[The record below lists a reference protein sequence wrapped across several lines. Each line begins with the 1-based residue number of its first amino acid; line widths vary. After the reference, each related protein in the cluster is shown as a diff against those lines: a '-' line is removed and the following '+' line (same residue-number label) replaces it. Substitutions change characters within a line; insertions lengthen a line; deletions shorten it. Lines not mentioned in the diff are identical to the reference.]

1 MPFPFPEE
9 SARQT
14 ARCLFFSVFI
24 AVSAASGAA
33 LADPVPSLDLRG
45 YEPPTHPEGIGSLE
59 PTATPAAGEWNVGA
73 WVSYA
78 HRSVVVEGAFGR
90 VSSPVLHQ
98 LSVDY
103 VASIGLGE
111 RIGVGLSLPTVMYQ
125 SGDDPPPSTGAG
137 DLPVLSL
144 GDVAASARATLIPQ
158 GSLGGLGL
166 AALARVDFPTGNRS
180 SYVGEGQLR
189 GSLRMLAEL
198 GVLGSSL
205 RVSAGARV
213 RSAERTFAG
222 QAYGHDLPWGVG
234 LVLKPQAFG
243 IDREGRWL
251 WSIEAHGALAVTPR
265 FAAVEQSP
273 AALVLAARRAF
284 GDAAVVLGA
293 ELPLSGAQGVP
304 LVRAIL
310 GIGYAPR
317 TPDIDS
323 DGIGDELDQ
332 CAELA
337 EDIDG
342 FEDSD
347 GCPDFDND
355 GDGVPDADD
364 RCPSALE
371 DLDDNEDQD
380 GCLDP
385 DDDRDGVLDT
395 KDACPKEPGPAASE
409 PKTNGCPAGDRDM
422 DGIPSP
428 ADRCP
433 NRAEDRDGWEDADG
447 CPDLDDDKDGLN
459 DVSDA
464 CPRVSGQARSDPAL
478 NGCPSPDRDGDT
490 YDDRDDRCPD
500 APERFDGIA
509 DEDGCPDAAA
519 LGEKA
524 PAPLAELSAA
534 RPPAGG
540 RFVLRLS
547 RPIEFDGKAA
557 EAGLTPASL
566 PVLRAIA
573 TLLNAQPEL
582 VLMVAIRPDAN
593 HAEAEQRAL
602 TRSFVVVDS
611 LRTLTH
617 RDEAAESI
625 GWAAV
630 ERVRGATQPSG
641 IGFLVLAP
649 VTPAAAA
656 PKAKP

>member
-1 MPFPFPEE
+1 MPFPFPEA
-9 SARQT
+9 SARRA
-14 ARCLFFSVFI
+14 ARCLFFSTCV
-24 AVSAASGAA
+24 AVSGASGAA

-59 PTATPAAGEWNVGA
+59 PTATPGAGEWNVGA

-103 VASIGLGE
+103 VGSVGLGE
-111 RIGVGLSLPTVMYQ
+111 RIGVGLSVPSVMYQ

-137 DLPVLSL
+137 DVPAVAL
-144 GDVAASARATLIPQ
+144 GNVAASARATLIPQ
-158 GSLGGLGL
+158 GSLGGIGL

-180 SYVGEGQLR
+180 SYLGESAFR

-213 RSAERTFAG
+213 RSEERTFAG
-222 QAYGHDLPWGVG
+222 QTYGHDLPWAAG
-234 LVLKPQAFG
+234 LVVKPQAFG

-251 WSIEAHGALAVTPR
+251 WALEAHGALAVTPR
-265 FAAVEQSP
+265 FAAIEQSP
-273 AALVLAARRAF
+273 GALVLAVRRAF
-284 GDAAVVLGA
+284 GDASVVLGA

-304 LVRAIL
+304 IVRAIF

-337 EDIDG
+337 EDLDG

-355 GDGVPDADD
+355 GDGVPDPDD
-364 RCPSALE
+364 RCPRALE
-371 DLDDNEDQD
+371 DLDDNADQD
-380 GCLDP
+380 GCVDP

-395 KDACPKEPGPAASE
+395 LDACPKQPGPPTNE
-409 PKTNGCPAGDRDM
+409 PKTNGCPARDRDM

-428 ADRCP
+428 SDRCA

-447 CPDLDDDKDGLN
+447 CPDPDDDKDGVN
-459 DVSDA
+459 DAADA
-464 CPRVSGQARSDPAL
+464 CPRSAGRAGSDPAL

-490 YDDRDDRCPD
+490 YDDAEDRCPE
-500 APERFDGIA
+500 AQERFDGVA
-509 DEDGCPDAAA
+509 DEDGCPDAS
-519 LGEKA
+519 LGENVR
-524 PAPLAELSAA
+524 PALADLSPA
-534 RPPAGG
+534 RPPAAG

-547 RPIEFDGKAA
+547 RPIEFEGKTA
-557 EAGLTPASL
+557 EARLTPASL

-573 TLLNAQPEL
+573 ALLNAQPEL
-582 VLMVAIRPDAN
+582 ILMVAIRPDAN
-593 HAEAEQRAL
+593 NAEAEQRAL
-602 TRSFVVVDS
+602 TRSFVVVES

-630 ERVRGATQPSG
+630 ARVRGATQASG

-649 VTPAAAA
+649 LSPSAA
-656 PKAKP
+656 PTKAKP

>member
-1 MPFPFPEE
+1 MIGVLLAVFGA
-9 SARQT
+9 S
-14 ARCLFFSVFI
+14 SV
-24 AVSAASGAA
+24 A
-33 LADPVPSLDLRG
+33 LAEPVPSLDFRG

-59 PTATPAAGEWNVGA
+59 PTATPNAWEWNVGA
-73 WVSYA
+73 WASYA
-78 HRSVVVEGAFGR
+78 YRSVVVEDTFGR

-98 LSVDY
+98 LSIDY
-103 VASIGLGE
+103 VASVGLGE
-111 RIGVGLSLPTVMYQ
+111 RIGVGLSVPSVVYQ
-125 SGDDPPPSTGAG
+125 SGDEPVPSTGAA
-137 DLPVLSL
+137 DLPVAAL
-144 GDVAASARATLIPQ
+144 GDVAASVRATLIPQ
-158 GSLGGLGL
+158 GSLGGIGL
-166 AALARVDFPTGNRS
+166 AALARVEFPTGNPS
-180 SYVGEGQLR
+180 SYLGENQFR
-189 GSLRMLAEL
+189 GSLRLLAEL

-205 RVSAGARV
+205 RLSAGARV
-213 RSAERTFAG
+213 RSEERSFAG

-243 IDREGRWL
+243 IDREGNWL
-251 WSIEAHGALAVTPR
+251 WAIEAHGALAVTPR
-265 FAAVEQSP
+265 IAAIEQSP
-273 AALVLAARRAF
+273 GALLLAARRRF
-284 GDAAVVLGA
+284 GDAALVVGA

-304 LVRAIL
+304 IVRAIL

-317 TPDIDS
+317 TPDADG

-337 EDIDG
+337 EDLDG

-364 RCPSALE
+364 RCPTALE
-371 DLDDNEDQD
+371 DLDDHADHD
-380 GCLDP
+380 GCPDL

-395 KDACPKEPGPAASE
+395 KDACPKEPGPSASD
-409 PKTNGCPAGDRDM
+409 PKANGCPARDRDM

-433 NRAEDRDGWEDADG
+433 NRAEDRDGWEDEDG
-447 CPDLDDDKDGLN
+447 CPDPDDDGDRVKDG
-459 DVSDA
+459 DDA
-464 CPRVSGQARSDPAL
+464 CPRIAGRARSDPAL

-490 YDDRDDRCPD
+490 YDDDEDRCPD

-509 DEDGCPDAAA
+509 DEDGCPDAA
-519 LGEKA
+519 LGENVR
-524 PAPLAELSAA
+524 PPLAELTPA

-547 RPIEFDGKAA
+547 RPIDFDGKGP
-557 EAGLTPASL
+557 EAGITPASL
-566 PVLRAIA
+566 PVLRAVA
-573 TLLNAQPEL
+573 ALLNAQPEL
-582 VLMVAIRPDAN
+582 ILMVAIRPEAQS
-593 HAEAEQRAL
+593 AEAEQRAL
-602 TRSFVVVDS
+602 TRSFVVVNS

-625 GWAAV
+625 GWSAV

-649 VTPAAAA
+649 LVPPTHEAPAA
-656 PKAKP
+656 PEKAGGTFR